1 MEVKLSYGLENDNC
15 AFHPYSTILVILAE
29 IWGLIVVIV
38 IKLAIRV
45 TYLLFF
51 MMNFLPVPLNH
62 DFCALLNSLSSS

>member
-1 MEVKLSYGLENDNC
+1 MEVKLSYGSENDNC

-51 MMNFLPVPLNH
+51 MVNFLPVPLNH
-62 DFCALLNSLSSS
+62 DFRALLNSWLSS